1 MLLDRIVQHILS
13 PGHRVSSCDKR
24 TSYVPCLH
32 PLLTAWAGRVTIDR
46 LPDEVLLYIFHF
58 DVSKGVDRL
67 WQMSDMTWLRLV
79 HVCQKWR
86 SIVFASPR
94 FLDLRIVCGPGKRME
109 LMSIWPP
116 LPIVFGNGEEG
127 PTPEDSYFD
136 AAIMHRN
143 RICEIDFH
151 LMTWQ
156 FQRLASVMQEQF
168 PALINLKL
176 ENVLHTRPP
185 PVLPDGFL
193 GGSAPR
199 LRTLKLEFVAF
210 PAIPKLLLSAT
221 GLVHLSLWRIPY
233 SGYIPPE
240 VIVSCLAVL
249 TNLNYLAI
257 EFTIPRSHPD
267 QEYRH
272 SPPPT
277 RTVLPA
283 LIHFEL
289 RGVSEYV
296 EGLVARIDTPLL
308 DGLCITFFRKLTFDI
323 PQLAQFMR
331 RTTRFQALNEAHVDF
346 DYGGIHV
353 ESLPQIYLFSEMSGF
368 SITFDAF
375 DQFDWQL
382 SSVAQALTSLFPSI
396 YIVEHLYISGCGH
409 VSSQWQDNIDNS
421 MQLLETFR
429 PFKTLKN
436 LYVNK
441 DLAQRIAPAL
451 QGLVGERVT
460 DVLPALESFFL
471 EELPPWG
478 PVREAIGQF
487 IAV

>member
-1 MLLDRIVQHILS
+1 V
-13 PGHRVSSCDKR
+13 
-24 TSYVPCLH
+24 
-32 PLLTAWAGRVTIDR
+32 WADRVTIDL

-67 WQMSDMTWLRLV
+67 RHMSDMTWLRLV

-86 SIVFASPR
+86 SIVLASPR
-94 FLDLRIVCGPGKRME
+94 FLDLRIVCGPGKCME
-109 LMSIWPP
+109 LIGIWPP
-116 LPIVFGNGEEG
+116 LPIVFGNGEDG
-127 PTPEDSYFD
+127 PTPEDDYFD
-136 AAIMHRN
+136 AAIVHHN

-151 LMTWQ
+151 LGTSQ
-156 FQRLASVMQEQF
+156 FQRLASVMQEPF
-168 PALINLKL
+168 PALINLRL

-199 LRTLKLEFVAF
+199 LQTFKLEFVAF
-210 PAIPKLLLSAT
+210 PALPKLLLSAT
-221 GLVHLSLWRIPY
+221 SLVHLSLWHIPY

-249 TNLNYLAI
+249 TNLIYLAI
-257 EFTIPRSHPD
+257 EFTIPQSRPD
-267 QEYRH
+267 LEYRH

-296 EGLVARIDTPLL
+296 EGLVARIDTPFL
-308 DGLCITFFRKLTFDI
+308 DALCITFFHQLTFDI

-331 RTTRFQALNEAHVDF
+331 RTTRFQALIEAHVDF

-353 ESLPQIYLFSEMSGF
+353 ESLPQIYLFNEMSGF
-368 SITFDAF
+368 SISCND
-375 DQFDWQL
+375 FDWQL
-382 SSVAQALTSLFPSI
+382 SSVANALTSFFPSI
-396 YIVEHLYISGCGH
+396 YIVERLYISGCGH
-409 VSSQWQDNIDNS
+409 VLSQWQDDIDNS
-421 MQLLETFR
+421 MQLLEIFR
-429 PFKTLKN
+429 PFSSVKH

-451 QGLVGERVT
+451 RELVGERVT
-460 DVLPALESFFL
+460 DVLPALESLFL
-471 EELPPWG
+471 EELQALG
-478 PVREAIGQF
+478 PIWDAIEQF
-487 IAV
+487 VAARQLLGHPIAISDWNDT